1 MHKITNIIPILFMGG
16 TGGHFLAY
24 LINSASRKNTN
35 RVQLSEYGNAHSS
48 GFGIGIS
55 NHSVNDDTSRIIQ
68 LLINSR
74 KNVSDKELI
83 CYSPCHITDFELAS
97 KFFDKMI
104 RITYT
109 EADIESISLIFVGK
123 TLIDSG
129 TANSNSL
136 KQSIRWSK
144 YQKYQSHFSPSVE
157 INDRILE
164 VSWDELFKTDG
175 NQLINKLS
183 SFTNI
188 PPAHFTLTNLEEW
201 RLATNRCLLTVT
213 QLLN

>member
-1 MHKITNIIPILFMGG
+1 MHKITNIIPISFMGG

-48 GFGIGIS
+48 GFGLDNTS
-55 NHSVNDDTSRIIQ
+55 HSVFDDTSRIIQ
-68 LLINSR
+68 LVINAR
-74 KNVSDKELI
+74 KDISDKELI
-83 CYSPCHITDFELAS
+83 CYSPCHITDFKLAS

-109 EADIESISLIFVGK
+109 EEDIESISLIFVGK

-144 YQKYQSHFSPSVE
+144 YQKYQQHFLPSVE

-188 PPAHFTLTNLEEW
+188 PPAHLH
-201 RLATNRCLLTVT
+201 
-213 QLLN
+213 